1 MVVAA
6 AIAQAAEAA
15 ISDLSLKN
23 CYKCIVFGPGKCL
36 AGSGEVVFLRAF
48 LMRQGKGCVRAELK
62 SVRDATCSARLT
74 FFFFF

>member
-1 MVVAA
+1 M
-6 AIAQAAEAA
+6 
-15 ISDLSLKN
+15 
-23 CYKCIVFGPGKCL
+23 FGPGKCL

-74 FFFFF
+74 FFFFFFVKLPRHDLCFLNLL